1 MPNNFNE
8 YENMKEELSNWKKQI
23 ENLENRLNKLKSKI
37 HLEGENIQI
46 FFDIFDLIKSIIN
59 NQEEKIKEM
68 QMSKKNEELK
78 IESLSDIAN
87 LLKGTNNMISR
98 ENKNATI
105 IADKSNINYNKV
117 NNNISKLMKKV
128 IEQFNK
134 QIISVGDVNITKSKL
149 IKQNNVSNNKE
160 ENINNMDIE
169 EEEEEMALMVNK
181 GLNPAKLLLN
191 IQEEMSQ
198 DVLIKNI
205 KAFLDIDNCYL
216 LPMYNYNKLLNSKID
231 LNSVN
236 YAPSNAFFKVFPF
249 VENDEKK
256 FSAKKLITGLEQTNN
271 NMNKKK
277 NNEIFEKTA
286 RYEHFTPLQK
296 LIILYGIFASG
307 NNPSLVNCILNMYSP
322 THCVM
327 YNNDEMN
334 YICNKICEEVGI
346 EYEQNFTNIK
356 DDEIFNF
363 NKNEKFFLNNSQKL
377 DIESSLFMTEFHDF
391 KYNDTI
397 REIYKIKEDK
407 KGEEYAK
414 IFHEIKNK
422 DQFKLNSEFNIKNKN
437 ISLQKSIN
445 LIKIL
450 TNNSYIKNSEIKKKF
465 LNEILLYLKSFCKKI
480 KQFQD
485 NNKSKYNYF
494 TGEKFLENKRKIND
508 MNYPEI
514 IQNKKK
520 KLDKNTVLN
529 LLKENKNKIKYNC
542 KSYSIKEIKKE
553 IIKKEE
559 NNEEIS
565 VKYRILNVINSY
577 TQDNIKKEWE
587 KNRKEWYQNNQR
599 FNPIYK
605 VNERINEERVRNNF
619 NTNNNYD
626 STTINSNRNNNGSGD
641 NNNNNNGRNDGDG
654 RGGGININ
662 RNENQDMF
670 SSVRGV
676 HSNQ

>member
-160 ENINNMDIE
+160 ENINNMDI

>member
-169 EEEEEMALMVNK
+169 EEEEMELMVNK

-236 YAPSNAFFKVFPF
+236 YDPSNAFFKVFPF

-271 NMNKKK
+271 NINKKK

-529 LLKENKNKIKYNC
+529 MLKENKNKIKYNC

-553 IIKKEE
+553 IITKEE

-605 VNERINEERVRNNF
+605 VNERISEERVRNNY

>member
-87 LLKGTNNMISR
+87 LLKGTNNTISR

-169 EEEEEMALMVNK
+169 EEEMELMVNK

-236 YAPSNAFFKVFPF
+236 YDPSNAFFKVFPF

-271 NMNKKK
+271 NINKKK

-529 LLKENKNKIKYNC
+529 MLKENKNKIKYNC

-553 IIKKEE
+553 IITKEE

-626 STTINSNRNNNGSGD
+626 STTINSNRNNNGGGD
-641 NNNNNNGRNDGDG
+641 NNNNNNNGRNDGDG
-654 RGGGININ
+654 RGGGVNLN